1 MGSSNTENKIVTK
14 NVYPINKIT
23 LKTPFIWLRKGVKDI
38 QKAPLPSLLYGLAF
52 ALIGLALVLLASKNP
67 IWSASF
73 MATFFLIGPF
83 LAVGLYQLSRQIEE
97 GKQPCLLDSIT
108 SIRENIVP
116 LGIFVTV
123 LGFAIM
129 IWMRIAALVAG
140 IYFDNV
146 DLIAKGWVVLITSEQ
161 SLEFIAFFTLFG
173 FFIAN
178 LAFSISVV
186 AIPMIIHRKVDF
198 LTAITTSL
206 RTVIKNPLPLLVW
219 AILIVVLI
227 HLGFLAAF
235 IGLMVAFPII
245 GHASWHAYRD
255 LVGDIE

>member
-1 MGSSNTENKIVTK
+1 MASSDISIVK
-14 NVYPINKIT
+14 KQYPINKIT
-23 LKTPFIWLRKGVKDI
+23 LTTPFDWIKKGWQDI
-38 QKAPLPSLLYGLAF
+38 KAAPIPSLLYGLAF
-52 ALIGLALVLLASKNP
+52 GLIGLALVLLAASNP

-83 LAVGLYQLSRQIEE
+83 LAVGLYELSRQIETGE
-97 GKQPCLLDSIT
+97 KPCLLDSIT
-108 SIRENIVP
+108 SIRKNIVP
-116 LGIFVTV
+116 LGIFVVV
-123 LGFAIM
+123 LGFVIM

-146 DLIAKGWVVLITSEQ
+146 DLIAKGWTVLVTSEQ
-161 SLEFIAFFTLFG
+161 SYEFIAFFTLFG

-186 AIPMIIHRKVDF
+186 AIPMIIHRQVDF

-206 RTVIKNPLPLLVW
+206 RAVIKNPLPLLVW

-227 HLGFLAAF
+227 HLGFFSLF
-235 IGLMVAFPII
+235 IGLMIAFPLI

-255 LVGDIE
+255 LVGDME